1 MVVVAVGNFV
11 VVVSVAIVP
20 LIVVVVAAEIV
31 AVVAAA
37 VVVGV
42 AVVDTAEA
50 GGIDMNWLIFV
61 AGLNFPEIGIVL
73 YFWLVLVYFLEIPVS
88 MIPVVAAEVGLGES
102 T

>member
-1 MVVVAVGNFV
+1 MVVVVSGNFV
-11 VVVSVAIVP
+11 VVVSVAIVQ
-20 LIVVVVAAEIV
+20 LIVVAAKIV
-31 AVVAAA
+31 AVA

-50 GGIDMNWLIFV
+50 GGIDMNWPDFV
-61 AGLNFPEIGIVL
+61 VGLNFPEIGIVL

-88 MIPVVAAEVGLGES
+88 MILVVAAEVGLGES

>member
-1 MVVVAVGNFV
+1 MVVVAAGNFV

-42 AVVDTAEA
+42 AVVDTAEV
-50 GGIDMNWLIFV
+50 GGIDMNWLDFV
-61 AGLNFPEIGIVL
+61 VGLNFQEIGIVL

-88 MIPVVAAEVGLGES
+88 IIPVVGLGES